1 MALTWLTYNGS
12 TVGLASHAGYGLGFD
27 STPQPSPRPIAGNGI
42 VRFRFENTAIDV
54 ATLNSI
60 KYGSGYWTPVIDI
73 DTGDPIP
80 GLWDFTYDRSKSYFS
95 DNFPNGI
102 MYATVGNAE
111 LIDIKDTISS
121 PTYNTYWDHAFDAD
135 TALTKANVTQL
146 TLSQASTNTI
156 YMFAN
161 CTHLLE
167 AHIECGAAKTER
179 IFYGCN
185 NLSTLYI
192 SAQKGLSPN
201 PFDGCTS
208 LRELTIET
216 TDASSGWFFGNDNN
230 ATLSPCEN
238 SIQEI
243 TLIHPDTATMTL
255 VGGSASGDEQFLFD
269 GCAYLRHVI
278 YVKRITDH
286 SSSRYGEL
294 DADRM
299 PITSRGDIQC
309 MFRGCAS
316 LEAIPPFVLRTAP
329 SNVNYMFYECR
340 KVRSG
345 ISAAY
350 DVLSAANP
358 GQHRQTF
365 TNCGV
370 DTQQGRDELQ
380 TVPTSW
386 GGLAIG

>member
-12 TVGLASHAGYGLGFD
+12 TVGLTSHAGYGLGFD
-27 STPQPSPRPIAGNGI
+27 ATPQPTPRPIAGDGI
-42 VRFRFENTAIDV
+42 IRFQFGDTAIDV
-54 ATLNSI
+54 ATLDSI
-60 KYGSGYWTPVIDI
+60 KSGSGYWTPVIDI

-80 GLWDFTYDRSKSYFS
+80 GLWDFTYDRSKSYFR

-102 MYATVGNAE
+102 TYATVGSAE
-111 LIDIKDTISS
+111 LVDIKDTISS
-121 PTYNTYWDHAFDAD
+121 QTYNAYWDHAFDSD

-146 TLSQASTNTI
+146 TISQSNTSTI

-161 CTHLLE
+161 CTNLLD

-179 IFYGCN
+179 IFDGCN

-192 SAQKGLSPN
+192 SVQRGLYPN
-201 PFDGCTS
+201 PFYRCTS

-216 TDASSGWFFGNDNN
+216 TDASSGWFFGDDNHT
-230 ATLSPCEN
+230 TLSPCEN

-243 TLIHPDTATMTL
+243 TLIHPDTATMIL
-255 VGGSASGDEQFLFD
+255 VGGPGISRDEQLLFD
-269 GCAYLRHVI
+269 GCAYLRHVT

-286 SSSRYGEL
+286 SSPRYGEL

-299 PITSRGDIQC
+299 PITSNGDIQC

-316 LEAIPPFVLRTAP
+316 LEAIPPLVLRVAVG
-329 SNVNYMFYECR
+329 NVNYMFYECR

-350 DVLSAANP
+350 DVLLAANP
-358 GQHRQTF
+358 GQHHQTF

-370 DTQQGRDELQ
+370 DTQQGLAELQ
-380 TVPTSW
+380 TIPTSW
-386 GGLAIG
+386 GGLAV